1 MDIEQTAI
9 IIRDAIKDIP
19 KRYSD
24 NIDKIARL
32 EQERS
37 DILHLI
43 ELSKFNAY
51 EGFKLAKE
59 LQKVQQE
66 RRKLKDEN
74 SLLKHLQP
82 IMKNMKDK
90 APKLDNSIGEIRKV
104 KNNMENRL
112 YRCRV
117 RKDLQEKI
125 NSGVS

>member
-9 IIRDAIKDIP
+9 TIRDAIKDTP

-24 NIDKIARL
+24 NQDRITRI
-32 EQERS
+32 ERELC
-37 DILHLI
+37 DIRHLI
-43 ELSKFNAY
+43 ELGKANLY
-51 EGFKLAKE
+51 EAWQIYKM
-59 LQKVQQE
+59 QQDLYIE

-74 SLLKHLQP
+74 EQLKHLQP

-104 KNNMENRL
+104 KNNMDNRL

-117 RKDLQEKI
+117 RKDLEKKI

>member
-19 KRYSD
+19 KRYSENQD
-24 NIDKIARL
+24 RITRI
-32 EQERS
+32 ERELC
-37 DILHLI
+37 DIRHLI
-43 ELSKFNAY
+43 ELGKANLY
-51 EGFKLAKE
+51 EAWQIYE
-59 LQKVQQE
+59 MQQDLYIE

-74 SLLKHLQP
+74 EQLKHLQP

-90 APKLDNSIGEIRKV
+90 AVKLDQSIKEIRKV
-104 KNNMENRL
+104 KNNMDNRL